1 MNPDPFLTCCRDAG
15 GSITTDLPRWL
26 ATNPVGAWRVTAL
39 VACLLLALLPVP
51 RATGAGAEDTATQ
64 RQVPADHRQ
73 IAVWVWNPTELPQR
87 GTILFSHGY
96 ASAPWKYELL
106 IRHWVAAGYQVRA
119 PLHMDSTD
127 HPRHTELSGAS
138 IWAARLLDMR
148 ALSAELGTETYIAAG
163 HSYGALTALVLGGA
177 ESVIPEGLSAPLADP
192 QVTVVLAFSPPPA
205 IPDMIPASG
214 YAKLARPAL
223 IQSGTRDVAMG
234 SDEKWEQRMD
244 AFHAAAA
251 GGHRYGLVLE
261 GVDHYFGGA
270 ICRPEL
276 PGPAQL
282 EELSIAAEVSVKM
295 LQAYSEGDPAAREY
309 LQQSLSSSGRTIL
322 LYK

>member
-1 MNPDPFLTCCRDAG
+1 MNPDPFLACCRDTG
-15 GSITTDLPRWL
+15 RS
-26 ATNPVGAWRVTAL
+26 VTAGPSRCRAAAVVL
-39 VACLLLALLPVP
+39 GLLLLALLPA
-51 RATGAGAEDTATQ
+51 RLAAGTAPADTATQ
-64 RQVPADHRQ
+64 QQLLADHRK
-73 IAVWVWNPTELPQR
+73 IAVWVWDPVEQPLR

-106 IRHWVAAGYQVRA
+106 IRHWVAAGYRVRA
-119 PLHMDSTD
+119 PLHLDSTD
-127 HPRHTELSGAS
+127 HPRHTEVSGVS
-138 IWAARLLDMR
+138 IWAARVLDMR
-148 ALSAELGTETYIAAG
+148 ALSAELGTEPYIAAG

-192 QVTVVLAFSPPPA
+192 QVAVVLAFSPPPA

-223 IQSGTRDVAMG
+223 IQSGTRDVALG

-282 EELSIAAEVSVKM
+282 EELSIAAEVSVRM
-295 LQAYSEGDPAAREY
+295 LQAYSEGDPAALEY
-309 LQQSLSSSGRTIL
+309 LQQSLSSRGHTVL
-322 LYK
+322 QYK